1 MSATYASQIETM
13 PGGDLSFDSMP
24 NGGASAASSDDENA
38 GTAQKG
44 RARHPAFK
52 KFDKVQAGLK
62 CKTCDFV
69 IKSKDLERILKHL
82 CKCPKAQACDKGDA
96 MLAYQERYQRHVFG
110 SHSSA
115 TLAATRPSMLTPI
128 PTNVSKTQKG
138 GPIKHPAFMKFDK
151 VQAGLKCKACEKVMR
166 SNDLERILKHLCQ
179 CPRAQPCDKADAELA
194 YQQRYQKRPFGSAV
208 TPAFR
213 SAVAPA
219 ARSVTLTT
227 ITPSAGAAAQRGRI
241 KHPAFN
247 KFEKV
252 QDGLLCKAC
261 AKVIRSNDLE
271 RILKHLCKCP
281 RTRPGDK
288 AAALAAYEERY
299 QRRPLKPSALAN
311 AGCPLSA
318 SSFSATSSHLPFSAP
333 LDAPPSS
340 ATSSHLPFSAPLSA
354 PPSSA
359 PLSVPPPS
367 APPSGVPSLRK
378 WVDSITPLEKKQI
391 DKELAATLYH
401 LGLPFS
407 LCEAPMFVSLLK
419 KLRPAYT
426 PPSSEAL
433 AQGLADGPR

>member
-115 TLAATRPSMLTPI
+115 TLAATRPSMLTSI
-128 PTNVSKTQKG
+128 PTTNVSKTQKG

-340 ATSSHLPFSAPLSA
+340 APLSA

>member
-62 CKTCDFV
+62 CKTCDFM

-82 CKCPKAQACDKGDA
+82 CKCPKAQPRDKGDA

-110 SHSSA
+110 SHSA
-115 TLAATRPSMLTPI
+115 TLVATRPSMLTSI
-128 PTNVSKTQKG
+128 PTNASTTQKG

-151 VQAGLKCKACEKVMR
+151 VQAGLKCKSCEKVIR

-179 CPRAQPCDKADAELA
+179 CPGAQPCDKADAELA
-194 YQQRYQKRPFGSAV
+194 YQERYQKRPFGSAV

-219 ARSVTLTT
+219 ARSATLTT
-227 ITPSAGAAAQRGRI
+227 ITPNAGAAPRGRI

-311 AGCPLSA
+311 AGCPLGA

-340 ATSSHLPFSAPLSA
+340 APLSA
-354 PPSSA
+354 PPPSA

-367 APPSGVPSLRK
+367 APPSVPSLRK

-433 AQGLADGPR
+433 AQGLADSPR

>member
-1 MSATYASQIETM
+1 MSATYASQFEST
-13 PGGDLSFDSMP
+13 PGGGLSFDSMP
-24 NGGASAASSDDENA
+24 NGGASAATTSDDENA

-52 KFDKVQAGLK
+52 KFDQVQAGLK
-62 CKTCDFV
+62 CKACDFV
-69 IKSKDLERILKHL
+69 MKSKDLERILKHL
-82 CKCPKAQACDKGDA
+82 CKCSKVQPRDKGDA

-110 SHSSA
+110 SHSA
-115 TLAATRPSMLTPI
+115 TPPTLRALVATRPSMLTSI
-128 PTNVSKTQKG
+128 PTNASTTQKG

-151 VQAGLKCKACEKVMR
+151 VQAGLKCKTCEKVIR

-179 CPRAQPCDKADAELA
+179 CPRAQPGDKADAELA
-194 YQQRYQKRPFGSAV
+194 YQERYQKRPFGSAV
-208 TPAFR
+208 TPSFR
-213 SAVAPA
+213 SSVAPA
-219 ARSVTLTT
+219 ARSATLTT
-227 ITPSAGAAAQRGRI
+227 ITPNAGAAQRGRI

-247 KFEKV
+247 KFDKV

-318 SSFSATSSHLPFSAP
+318 SSFSTRSSGLPFSAP
-333 LDAPPSS
+333 LDASS
-340 ATSSHLPFSAPLSA
+340 SSAPLSA

-359 PLSVPPPS
+359 PPS
-367 APPSGVPSLRK
+367 VPSLRK

-391 DKELAATLYH
+391 DQELAATLYH
-401 LGLPFS
+401 FGLPFS
-407 LCEAPMFVSLLK
+407 LCEAPKFVSLLK

-433 AQGLADGPR
+433 AQGLADSSR

>member
-1 MSATYASQIETM
+1 MPATYASQFESM

-44 RARHPAFK
+44 RARHPAFT
-52 KFDKVQAGLK
+52 KFDKVQGGLK

-82 CKCPKAQACDKGDA
+82 CKCPKAQPRDKGDA

-110 SHSSA
+110 SHSA
-115 TLAATRPSMLTPI
+115 TPALRAPVATRPSMLTSI
-128 PTNVSKTQKG
+128 PTNASTTQKG
-138 GPIKHPAFMKFDK
+138 GPIKHPAFMRFDK
-151 VQAGLKCKACEKVMR
+151 VQAGLKCKTCEKVIR

-179 CPRAQPCDKADAELA
+179 CPRAQPVDKADAELA
-194 YQQRYQKRPFGSAV
+194 YQERYQKRPFRSAV
-208 TPAFR
+208 TPAVVPVVVP
-213 SAVAPA
+213 AVVPA
-219 ARSVTLTT
+219 ARSATLTT
-227 ITPSAGAAAQRGRI
+227 ITPNAGAAQKGRI

-247 KFEKV
+247 KFDKV

-318 SSFSATSSHLPFSAP
+318 SSFTRLSGLPLSAP
-333 LDAPPSS
+333 LDAPPSD
-340 ATSSHLPFSAPLSA
+340 APLSA
-354 PPSSA
+354 PSSSA
-359 PLSVPPPS
+359 PLNAPPPS
-367 APPSGVPSLRK
+367 APPSVPSLRK
-378 WVDSITPLEKKQI
+378 WFDSITPLEKKQI
-391 DKELAATLYH
+391 DQELAATLYH

-426 PPSSEAL
+426 PPSSEDL
-433 AQGLADGPR
+433 AQGLADSSR